1 MSHLRDIKLH
11 VLQIQVKPLD
21 FKYSSTVGI
30 VREFERSG
38 RALCPI
44 QMNLTKAIN
53 ILTCST
59 LKQRRLFHGPLEVS
73 CVPVRTL
80 KLLFMRTTD

>member
-11 VLQIQVKPLD
+11 VLQIQVNPLD

-59 LKQRRLFHGPLEVS
+59 LKQRSLFHGPLEVS

-80 KLLFMRTTD
+80 KLLFIRTTD